1 MFQVLFRPLFSMK
14 LNRYRL
20 GTVPSAFSL
29 KRYFYLYGSDGGG
42 GRLNLG
48 LSLRSR
54 CDEDGPLLLR
64 EAAEDITLPVV
75 PKPILFILLT
85 SGVLRDR
92 AS

>member
-1 MFQVLFRPLFSMK
+1 MK

-20 GTVPSAFSL
+20 GTIPSAFSL
-29 KRYFYLYGSDGGG
+29 PVTFYRFTDIYLYGSDGGG

>member
-1 MFQVLFRPLFSMK
+1 MSDIEA
-14 LNRYRL
+14 
-20 GTVPSAFSL
+20 GITGI
-29 KRYFYLYGSDGGG
+29 YLYGSDGGG
-42 GRLNLG
+42 GRLNRG

-75 PKPILFILLT
+75 PKPILLT